1 MNSFKKKDSGWLKIM
16 SDNVN
21 NIYNLHTYLYL
32 FFQFVFY
39 GSILSFTFLTMLV
52 YVILHEYLHL
62 TVGTSTFSRLGLYK
76 IPRFFNILIKY
87 YYGRK
92 ILSNFQIYFLWAPGK
107 YWCMQCA
114 IFYERFWFHCFGK
127 FNKRWIH
134 FKKYR

>member
-1 MNSFKKKDSGWLKIM
+1 MNSFKKKTLESGWLKIV

-21 NIYNLHTYLYL
+21 NIYIPIFIFSICLLWVNSQFY
-32 FFQFVFY
+32 FFNNV
-39 GSILSFTFLTMLV
+39 SIRNFTRISTFNS
-52 YVILHEYLHL
+52 
-62 TVGTSTFSRLGLYK
+62 TSTFSRLGLYK

-87 YYGRK
+87 YYGGK

-114 IFYERFWFHCFGK
+114 IFYEIFWFHCFGK

-134 FKKYR
+134 FKKYI